1 MKPPR
6 SSTSEPNLAAT
17 PQTFHE
23 TRCLNLRLQVKMP
36 LRLLEEIDGA
46 GRRRHEIK
54 EAFDLPLLVDG
65 VLDFLLS
72 SLMSLRPFAEPS
84 DGLEPSTPSLPWS
97 VGTALDNAPYL
108 QFG

>member
-6 SSTSEPNLAAT
+6 SSTSELNLAAT

-23 TRCLNLRLQVKMP
+23 TRCVNLRLQVKMP
-36 LRLLEEIDGA
+36 LRLIEEITGA
-46 GRRRHEIK
+46 VAHEIK

-72 SLMSLRPFAEPS
+72 SLVSPHRFFA
-84 DGLEPSTPSLPWS
+84 GGT
-97 VGTALDNAPYL
+97 VGEDS
-108 QFG
+108 

>member
-6 SSTSEPNLAAT
+6 SSTSELNLAAT

-36 LRLLEEIDGA
+36 LRLIEEIASA

-72 SLMSLRPFAEPS
+72 SLVSPHRFFA
-84 DGLEPSTPSLPWS
+84 GGT
-97 VGTALDNAPYL
+97 VGEDS
-108 QFG
+108 

>member
-36 LRLLEEIDGA
+36 LRLIEEIDGA

-72 SLMSLRPFAEPS
+72 SLVSPHRFFAGGTVGGGERRPRRSGDLLAASSE
-84 DGLEPSTPSLPWS
+84 
-97 VGTALDNAPYL
+97 VG
-108 QFG
+108 

>member
-36 LRLLEEIDGA
+36 LRLIEEIDGA
-46 GRRRHEIK
+46 GRRCHEIK

-65 VLDFLLS
+65 VLG
-72 SLMSLRPFAEPS
+72 RPPGGVLGGRGER
-84 DGLEPSTPSLPWS
+84 L
-97 VGTALDNAPYL
+97 TASQSHPGARRFK
-108 QFG
+108 FG